1 MTTSDHFEVRIAQ
14 YLDMAPT
21 HLFPNF
27 GTIPTRCTSLKRL
40 LRSER
45 NFSAKFC
52 CWRWRAREKRTRQT
66 ATVDHPS
73 HPRSL
78 MIDIKSRPVLSLSLL
93 LDFSGCRYKRSDS
106 TRVREQTH
114 LVPSRVLPRQL
125 PILPRPPP
133 LSTRLFTSS

>member
-78 MIDIKSRPVLSLSLL
+78 MIGIESQYVLHLRVHVTFHFAFLDLS
-93 LDFSGCRYKRSDS
+93 SWIRA
-106 TRVREQTH
+106 QTH
-114 LVPSRVLPRQL
+114 LILVSSRVLAQL
-125 PILPRPPP
+125 PSDLPRLPL
-133 LSTRLFTSS
+133 LSTR